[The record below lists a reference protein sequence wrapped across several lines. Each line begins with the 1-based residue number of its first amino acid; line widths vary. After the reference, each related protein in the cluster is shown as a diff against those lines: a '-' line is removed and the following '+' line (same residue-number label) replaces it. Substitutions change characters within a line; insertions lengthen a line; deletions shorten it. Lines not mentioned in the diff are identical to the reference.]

1 MNNGDTVAGSCK
13 KNINEGIDIGEY
25 GNRIGAAPVS
35 DVAVATSGW
44 TIAAQSGSREAVAKR
59 AALQALSALA
69 PFEPVAVVR
78 YASQGRL
85 LLIGKDEERIRRA
98 VSDLGEPLAISLLWT
113 GKSAAPDLAG
123 VETIAAKVL
132 TLDGY
137 LGAFALQ
144 FQTANGAGRAEFDLV
159 MDFDQPAA
167 FTMPQPPQG
176 YFRVA
181 DSQAFDSALAALPN
195 MVGEF
200 EKPTFFAYKE
210 SICAHSRS
218 RKSGCNQCIDFC
230 STKAIRSDGD
240 RVAVDP
246 HLCMGCGAC
255 ATVCPSGAMSYQ
267 YPRVA
272 DRGAQL
278 RSAFEAWRRQST
290 VAPLILYYDGEAG
303 RACLDQ
309 LAAQGGGLPAHV
321 LPIEVWHIASV
332 GLDLMLGAI
341 AYGACGVAVLAT
353 DQIAP
358 DYEVA
363 LRREMNLGDLLLNE
377 LELPGRHFLYVEQ
390 AVLDKVLPEA
400 EHAATCKSP
409 AKFHLGNDKRT
420 TLEFAIEHFLSEA
433 TAVPVEIALPVGS
446 AYGRIEV
453 DKSACTLCLA
463 CVGACPES
471 ALMDGGEVPMLKFLE
486 RNCVQCGLCE
496 STCPESAIRLQP
508 RLLLTADRKQER
520 ILNEA
525 EPFNCISCGKAL
537 GTRQMI
543 DNLLGKLAGHSMF
556 QGEGQLRRLQMCAD
570 CRVVDIMANPHE
582 MSILTGRKMP

>member
-1 MNNGDTVAGSCK
+1 
-13 KNINEGIDIGEY
+13 
-25 GNRIGAAPVS
+25 
-35 DVAVATSGW
+35 
-44 TIAAQSGSREAVAKR
+44 
-59 AALQALSALA
+59 
-69 PFEPVAVVR
+69 
-78 YASQGRL
+78 
-85 LLIGKDEERIRRA
+85 
-98 VSDLGEPLAISLLWT
+98 
-113 GKSAAPDLAG
+113 
-123 VETIAAKVL
+123 
-132 TLDGY
+132 
-137 LGAFALQ
+137 
-144 FQTANGAGRAEFDLV
+144 
-159 MDFDQPAA
+159 
-167 FTMPQPPQG
+167 
-176 YFRVA
+176 
-181 DSQAFDSALAALPN
+181 
-195 MVGEF
+195 
-200 EKPTFFAYKE
+200 
-210 SICAHSRS
+210 
-218 RKSGCNQCIDFC
+218 
-230 STKAIRSDGD
+230 
-240 RVAVDP
+240 
-246 HLCMGCGAC
+246 
-255 ATVCPSGAMSYQ
+255 
-267 YPRVA
+267 
-272 DRGAQL
+272 
-278 RSAFEAWRRQST
+278 
-290 VAPLILYYDGEAG
+290 
-303 RACLDQ
+303 
-309 LAAQGGGLPAHV
+309 
-321 LPIEVWHIASV
+321 
-332 GLDLMLGAI
+332 
-341 AYGACGVAVLAT
+341 
-353 DQIAP
+353 
-358 DYEVA
+358 
-363 LRREMNLGDLLLNE
+363 
-377 LELPGRHFLYVEQ
+377 
-390 AVLDKVLPEA
+390 LPEA